1 MDLSRDKLPAA
12 TRSVSQKLHKSS
24 NATPD
29 PVDRKRY
36 LKQLL
41 AKPSVVGLRHNES
54 VDHIVKM
61 STTGT
66 NRTPKQITPRLG
78 QRQQEAGSRGSLV
91 LADRLLPGKLR
102 TRRPEM
108 EIIGRNLTGREIPT
122 KTAPTNTSLDGSL
135 DKMPS
140 LVQKQS
146 VEGRREKQAKLQM
159 EAVKH
164 SPSVSV
170 LLKPVMHRPS
180 LQAVLKVGEEILNNS
195 IDHSKD
201 RLSKPTTVIHRKSG
215 SGTAVIEKIAEKISL
230 QNKLVTKPLY
240 RGSLIAAKPTLVTES
255 TGLIDIS
262 GVSHLDHIQQITPS
276 GLGLQPV
283 AKRHSTLKQ
292 PFATLVNRV
301 GGAGPVRSLQLSGEI
316 AAPVCPATAPA
327 QVAAVTPRPG
337 HPSQSTAA
345 APTQRSIQDVL
356 QGLCLKKQTLQGPPR
371 TRGHKRAASD
381 IHESAG
387 RLLQFGM
394 CSEEKLEDL
403 GTGRGG
409 SLVRLKAGAKNAARL
424 MLPSHSRP
432 AEDRIT
438 EKRVAEH
445 SQKPQNTSD
454 VVQTEIPAQAGSW
467 KANHHRSGTTL
478 ATERTSGSELCS
490 WLLSDPL
497 TSMITAWPRSA
508 DPVGPGVPDKRLQN

>member
-1 MDLSRDKLPAA
+1 MLPAT
-12 TRSVSQKLHKSS
+12 TRSVSQKLSKSS
-24 NATPD
+24 KPAPD
-29 PVDRKRY
+29 PVGHKRY

-41 AKPSVVGLRHNES
+41 AKPSVVDLRHNQS

-61 STTGT
+61 STTET
-66 NRTPKQITPRLG
+66 NRTPTQTTPRLG
-78 QRQQEAGSRGSLV
+78 HPIPETKSRASQV
-91 LADRLLPGKLR
+91 LAERLLPGKMR

-108 EIIGRNLTGREIPT
+108 QIVGRTLTGQDIPAKAT
-122 KTAPTNTSLDGSL
+122 PANTSLDGSV

-146 VEGRREKQAKLQM
+146 LEGRRENQVKLHM
-159 EAVKH
+159 ESVKH

-201 RLSKPTTVIHRKSG
+201 RLSKPTPVIHRKSA
-215 SGTAVIEKIAEKISL
+215 SGAAIIEKIAEKISL

-240 RGSLIAAKPTLVTES
+240 RGSLIAAQPTLVTEN

-262 GVSHLDHIQQITPS
+262 GISHLDRTQQVATS

-283 AKRHSTLKQ
+283 AKRHSTLKR
-292 PFATLVNRV
+292 PFAALVSRV
-301 GGAGPVRSLQLSGEI
+301 GGGPVRSLQLSGGT
-316 AAPVCPATAPA
+316 AAPACPATAPA
-327 QVAAVTPRPG
+327 QVAAVTPGPG
-337 HPSQSTAA
+337 NASQNIPNVPVLAQKT
-345 APTQRSIQDVL
+345 IQDVL
-356 QGLCLKKQTLQGPPR
+356 HNLCLKKHIQQGPAKKP
-371 TRGHKRAASD
+371 GHKRAASD
-381 IHESAG
+381 MHESAG

-394 CSEEKLEDL
+394 CSEEKLEEL

-409 SLVRLKAGAKNAARL
+409 SLVRLKTGAKHTARL
-424 MLPSHSRP
+424 MLPDQSRP
-432 AEDRIT
+432 AEDRLTGTRIV
-438 EKRVAEH
+438 ELPEQPK
-445 SQKPQNTSD
+445 NTSD
-454 VVQTEIPAQAGSW
+454 AVQTEPQSKTGSW

-478 ATERTSGSELCS
+478 ATERTTESELCS

-508 DPVGPGVPDKRLQN
+508 DPVGPGAPIKVLQN